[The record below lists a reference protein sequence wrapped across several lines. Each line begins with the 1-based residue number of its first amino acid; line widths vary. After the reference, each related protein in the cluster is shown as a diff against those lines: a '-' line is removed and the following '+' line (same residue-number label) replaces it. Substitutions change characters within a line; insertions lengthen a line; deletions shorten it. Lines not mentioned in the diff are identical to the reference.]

1 MAYNFYQCNREQ
13 IYLLPPSLQEWVT
26 EDDLVWF
33 IIDAV
38 EQMELGKFYKK
49 YRTDGK
55 GQTAYEPI
63 MMVMLILYAYCLGIR
78 SSRQIE
84 RLCERDIGF
93 KVITS
98 NLVPDHTT
106 VARFR
111 QENMEVIERLFI
123 EVLKLCYKAGLL
135 KIGMVAL
142 DGSKMKAN
150 AAIEANRTYKHI
162 EEEVRKMLEE
172 SEAKDKEEDKLY
184 GENRGDELPEGLRK
198 RGERLERLKECKER
212 LEMEAREDAAKQQKK
227 IEKREVEEKE
237 RGEKKRG
244 RKPKAPKEEPVAEA
258 KANVTD
264 PDSRIMKTR
273 RGYVQGYN
281 GQAVVNEEQI
291 IIAAELTSQENDIKQ
306 LKPMMEKTEQNIEEI
321 GIKEKV
327 IETVLADAG
336 YCSEQNLRTIAGKG
350 SDYLIATQKD
360 WKQRRVTEDNGS
372 AQESI
377 SEDLTLRQEMER
389 KLSTKDGRDKYKK
402 RGQIV
407 EPVFGQI
414 KTARGIVG
422 FMMRGIKACANEW
435 KLICATHNLLKL
447 WRRSIKLEAALMAA

>member
-49 YRTDGK
+49 YRVDGK

-63 MMVMLILYAYCLGIR
+63 MMVVLILYAYCLGIR

-84 RLCERDIGF
+84 RLCGRDIGF

-135 KIGMVAL
+135 KIGTVAI

-150 AAIEANRTYKHI
+150 AAIEANRTYRHI

-172 SEAKDKEEDKLY
+172 AEAKDIEEDKLY

-264 PDSRIMKTR
+264 PDSRSH
-273 RGYVQGYN
+273 Y
-281 GQAVVNEEQI
+281 
-291 IIAAELTSQENDIKQ
+291 D
-306 LKPMMEKTEQNIEEI
+306 P
-321 GIKEKV
+321 
-327 IETVLADAG
+327 
-336 YCSEQNLRTIAGKG
+336 
-350 SDYLIATQKD
+350 
-360 WKQRRVTEDNGS
+360 
-372 AQESI
+372 
-377 SEDLTLRQEMER
+377 
-389 KLSTKDGRDKYKK
+389 
-402 RGQIV
+402 
-407 EPVFGQI
+407 
-414 KTARGIVG
+414 
-422 FMMRGIKACANEW
+422 
-435 KLICATHNLLKL
+435 
-447 WRRSIKLEAALMAA
+447 